1 VRALNK
7 APRPVGSSLLVIGAG
22 TIGLLVVQVA
32 RASGFGNIVAVDTKE
47 RRRDLALRLGAD
59 LAPAP
64 EELEE
69 VLPEATGGI
78 GPDVV
83 VECSGVQGL
92 AREAIRLSRR
102 GGTTVLVGIH
112 GRDEPFDLLEAVLHE
127 KHIVGSAAHLWD
139 EDVAVAVD
147 LLARGHVDGRPL
159 LTRRVQ
165 LEEIVEE
172 GFKVLED
179 PGDVLKILITPR
191 FEPTRRHQ
199 KS

>member
-1 VRALNK
+1 
-7 APRPVGSSLLVIGAG
+7 
-22 TIGLLVVQVA
+22 
-32 RASGFGNIVAVDTKE
+32 
-47 RRRDLALRLGAD
+47 
-59 LAPAP
+59 
-64 EELEE
+64 
-69 VLPEATGGI
+69 
-78 GPDVV
+78 
-83 VECSGVQGL
+83 VQGL